1 MSSNS
6 VSKKETQ
13 RKNQTFFLHLLCE
26 MENQILD
33 ERKYLPIKLLQLVNE
48 NVVRELECHHFV
60 TPVN

>member
-1 MSSNS
+1 
-6 VSKKETQ
+6 
-13 RKNQTFFLHLLCE
+13 